1 MALVRPRDLIVT
13 FEEDGMV
20 LIRSP
25 SRGKGARAPSW
36 AAGVLAMCSRPRT
49 RDEVTRGMGPN
60 GGPLYDQLAQLGLLV
75 TPEEAADAP
84 VIFHNYAGVEV
95 HRRMLADEPRITAY
109 REALRALVR
118 PDDVV
123 IDAGSG
129 SGILATLAALAG
141 ARKVYAIERTD
152 FAEVIKQVAR
162 DSGVADR
169 VEVVRADFG
178 KVVLPEK
185 ARLIVTE
192 TFGHFAISEGM
203 MPDLQAC
210 ADRNLTPDG
219 LVIPGE
225 LSLHLA
231 PVASAPDLLGPFRRR
246 EDGVDLSSLRQD
258 ARGKAVDRLVLPE
271 EVGETIDLG
280 RMPVPN
286 DGTFE
291 TRFTLPVACEALCV
305 WFTLHMAPGVDLLTG
320 PHDPPTHWLQT
331 LLPIALDAGEHSL
344 VAASAPEDARNLLVD
359 IDGQEV
365 RVR

>member
-13 FEEDGMV
+13 FEDDGMV

-49 RDEVTRGMGPN
+49 REEVLRGMGPN
-60 GGPLYDQLAQLGLLV
+60 AGPAFDQLAELGLLV
-75 TPEEAADAP
+75 SPEEAADAP

-109 REALRALVR
+109 RAALQATVR

-185 ARLIVTE
+185 ARIIVTE
-192 TFGHFAISEGM
+192 TFGHFGISEGM
-203 MPDLQAC
+203 MPDLLAC
-210 ADRNLTPDG
+210 AERNLTPDG
-219 LVIPGE
+219 FVIPNGV
-225 LSLHLA
+225 SLHIA
-231 PVASAPDLLGPFRRR
+231 PVRSAPDLLGPFRKR
-246 EDGVDLSSLRQD
+246 EDGVDLSCLRQD

-271 EVGETIDLG
+271 EVGATIDLG
-280 RMPVPN
+280 RIPVPN

-291 TRFTLPVACEALCV
+291 ASFHLDEPCEALAA
-305 WFTLHMAPGVDLLTG
+305 WFTLHMAPGIDLPTG
-320 PHDPPTHWLQT
+320 PHDPTTHWLQT
-331 LLPIALDAGEHSL
+331 LFPMALAAGDHEL
-344 VAASAPEDARNLLVD
+344 VAASAPDDARNLLVE
-359 IDGQEV
+359 ISGQEV